1 MESSDSYL
9 SKPDLLAAF
18 RELDQRLS
26 KDKTTADLFIFG
38 GAALVLGYEARPG
51 TRDVDA
57 IWRPHGAV
65 LKHAWDIGAERGWP
79 KSWLND
85 QATAYLPSG
94 FEPVGKVVYAGDAI
108 RIMRAEPELLLAMK
122 VAALRRRDE
131 PDILFLAK
139 HLGISNASEI
149 VELTE
154 RVLGQPLIDRKR
166 SLVEDLFPISS
177 ADS

>member
-9 SKPDLLAAF
+9 SKLDLLAAF

-26 KDKTTADLFIFG
+26 KDKITADLFVFG

-94 FEPVGKVVYAGDAI
+94 FEPWCTPLI
-108 RIMRAEPELLLAMK
+108 PEL
-122 VAALRRRDE
+122 V
-131 PDILFLAK
+131 
-139 HLGISNASEI
+139 
-149 VELTE
+149 
-154 RVLGQPLIDRKR
+154 
-166 SLVEDLFPISS
+166 
-177 ADS
+177 